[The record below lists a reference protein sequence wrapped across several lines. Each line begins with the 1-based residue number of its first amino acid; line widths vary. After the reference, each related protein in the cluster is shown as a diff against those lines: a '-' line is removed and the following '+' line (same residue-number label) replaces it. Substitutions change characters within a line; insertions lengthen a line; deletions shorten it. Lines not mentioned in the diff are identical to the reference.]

1 MRLARTFRSPRE
13 SKDSAS
19 TLSGRSLSVVVAMAM
34 AGVLVGIVAAP
45 SAAVAAATPTLGIH
59 DGSIN
64 VCDHRELRTGLPA
77 KKGAAGGSQRS
88 QPDYAGVRTA
98 MDSPY
103 WAALNVR
110 TIRFSPPWDVAD
122 PSLVHSGHSS
132 AEAKARGALRVEQ
145 ACLSFWLHIAAV
157 HNITPQIAF
166 KPDYNYLNVAGQR
179 GLKSGAKIMVP
190 DILTYTKAIQAFTAK
205 YSTCSTTA
213 TCNLAQPP
221 PGIAGYFAGYSP
233 HVYVPMARVTI
244 ISPWGEPD
252 DTTQLQNQTRAGFAR
267 LRQLFYLSTNPKK
280 LFGDDPVLAAKMWVA
295 VNGACSGACTVI
307 AGDFG
312 PYTQF
317 DGGRSPYLTTYAKN
331 LNGLRPAVWGEHPYS
346 TIGAAEHSYEHG
358 QAPPDPV
365 HTVVGRFADALR
377 HVGYGS
383 HTQIWLNEISANDPG
398 GVNGQA
404 VQAKAG
410 NYLLTELIQAGG
422 RTIPREGL
430 EPVVTAIYYLDYTF
444 NSRAALVYGAQ
455 EPPRF
460 GGKPRMIY
468 CVFVQRAGNPNSGC
482 KPALQQRGARPQPPR
497 ARRPRPH
504 RRPPAA
510 RRTPPGTHRPGTHR
524 PAPHRPAA
532 HRPAAHRPAPH
543 PTPPGARRPVRHR
556 PAPGAHR
563 PATHPAPPSAHR
575 PPPGA
580 HHPTARPAPP
590 STHHPAMHRPP
601 PARRGK

>member
-132 AEAKARGALRVEQ
+132 AEA
-145 ACLSFWLHIAAV
+145 S
-157 HNITPQIAF
+157 
-166 KPDYNYLNVAGQR
+166 
-179 GLKSGAKIMVP
+179 
-190 DILTYTKAIQAFTAK
+190 
-205 YSTCSTTA
+205 
-213 TCNLAQPP
+213 
-221 PGIAGYFAGYSP
+221 
-233 HVYVPMARVTI
+233 
-244 ISPWGEPD
+244 
-252 DTTQLQNQTRAGFAR
+252 
-267 LRQLFYLSTNPKK
+267 STNPKK

-317 DGGRSPYLTTYAKN
+317 DGGQSPYLTTYAKN

-455 EPPRF
+455 EPPRL

-504 RRPPAA
+504 RPSP
-510 RRTPPGTHRPGTHR
+510 RRTPHAAWH
-524 PAPHRPAA
+524 APSGH
-532 HRPAAHRPAPH
+532 
-543 PTPPGARRPVRHR
+543 
-556 PAPGAHR
+556 
-563 PATHPAPPSAHR
+563 
-575 PPPGA
+575 PPPG
-580 HHPTARPAPP
+580 HAPP
-590 STHHPAMHRPP
+590 GHAPPGHAPPGHPP
-601 PARRGK
+601 PGHPPPGHAPHATRSTPPS